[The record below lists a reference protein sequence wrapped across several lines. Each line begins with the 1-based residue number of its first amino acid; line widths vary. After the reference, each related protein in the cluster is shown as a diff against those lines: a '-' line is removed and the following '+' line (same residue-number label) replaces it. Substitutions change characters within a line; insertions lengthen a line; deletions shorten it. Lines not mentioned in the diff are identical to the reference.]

1 MMTLDEPLKLW
12 TTAAS
17 AAIAAG
23 APVDAIAAW
32 LDHGLTLDPEL
43 FQCAARAH
51 HAEMLAFLLDQ
62 AQRHGPDAVHAGVMA
77 ALAPPSATE
86 NSVLDN
92 VTCARTVLAH
102 ATPDL
107 LNRPKS
113 RMHGGRDVPVWW
125 HAFRNAHDGQDL
137 AALLRLLREYGADL
151 AATPF
156 SGESDEGGG
165 VHGDALRALLLN
177 ERIEK
182 ERAVLRQA
190 MAEATEQPTT
200 AARGRRRL

>member
-23 APVDAIAAW
+23 APVAVIAAW
-32 LDHGLTLDPEL
+32 VDHGLALDPEL

-51 HAEMLAFLLDQ
+51 HADTLAFLLDE
-62 AQRHGPDAVHAGVMA
+62 AQRQGPDAVHAGVMA

-137 AALLRLLREYGADL
+137 HALLCLLREFGADL

-165 VHGDALRALLLN
+165 THGDVLRALLLN

-182 ERAVLRQA
+182 ERAVLRQV
-190 MAEATEQPTT
+190 MAEAEQPTT
-200 AARGRRRL
+200 TVRGRRRL